1 MQHYKEVLRVAASLV
16 SLKRHCVC
24 VCVCVCAY
32 IYLNT
37 QSLLKIVLVITLIL
51 EVRMLGKATYGFYLN
66 TMSFY
71 SEHGFLESFQ
81 NHKCKL
87 YMHL

>member
-1 MQHYKEVLRVAASLV
+1 MCL
-16 SLKRHCVC
+16 CVC
-24 VCVCVCAY
+24 VRIY
-32 IYLNT
+32 IHLNT

-71 SEHGFLESFQ
+71 SEHGFLGSFQ
-81 NHKCKL
+81 THKCKL